1 MGGLA
6 RDLVRE
12 PLGGRVVLDLLLVD
26 VHAIFLVDL
35 GVPLHG
41 GGRSCEEGVG
51 RTAFDDRDG
60 RGYIL
65 FLTHKLILLL
75 VVWMLDFYFTTIFLP
90 LTI

>member
-12 PLGGRVVLDLLLVD
+12 PLGGRVVLDLLLID
-26 VHAIFLVDL
+26 VHAILLVGL
-35 GVPLHG
+35 GVPLHVD
-41 GGRSCEEGVG
+41 RARKEGVG
-51 RTAFDDRDG
+51 RAAFDDRDG

-65 FLTHKLILLL
+65 FLAHKLILLL